1 MRASLKKTLYAGVLG
16 LTIFG
21 LAACSSGNDEGSGS
35 GDGDETLT
43 VGASSTPHAE
53 ILEQTKDDLAE
64 KGYELDVEVFDD
76 YVLPNQALDEGD
88 LDATFHQHEPYLDN
102 FNEENGT
109 DLVSAGEVH
118 FEPLGLYPGKTETV
132 DDLQDGA
139 EIAIPNDATNGAR
152 ALLLLE
158 EAGLIKLDDDKGIE
172 ATTNDIEENP
182 KDLEITE
189 LEASQIP
196 RTVQDVD
203 LSVINGNYAVDAGF
217 DIANDSLEIEDKDSE
232 AAQTYANIVAVQE
245 GNEDDPAIEALMESL
260 HSDDVKDFI
269 DEEYQGAVVPL
280 F

>member
-1 MRASLKKTLYAGVLG
+1 MRTSLKKTLYAGVLG
-16 LTIFG
+16 LTVFG
-21 LAACSSGNDEGSGS
+21 LVACSSGNDEGSGS
-35 GDGDETLT
+35 GDDDETLT

-53 ILEQTKDDLAE
+53 ILEQAEDDLAE

-88 LDATFHQHEPYLDN
+88 LDASFHQHEPYLDN

-118 FEPLGLYPGKTETV
+118 FEPLGLYPGKIETV

>member
-1 MRASLKKTLYAGVLG
+1 M
-16 LTIFG
+16 
-21 LAACSSGNDEGSGS
+21 
-35 GDGDETLT
+35 
-43 VGASSTPHAE
+43 
-53 ILEQTKDDLAE
+53 
-64 KGYELDVEVFDD
+64 
-76 YVLPNQALDEGD
+76 
-88 LDATFHQHEPYLDN
+88 DA
-102 FNEENGT
+102 
-109 DLVSAGEVH
+109 
-118 FEPLGLYPGKTETV
+118 
-132 DDLQDGA
+132 
-139 EIAIPNDATNGAR
+139 
-152 ALLLLE
+152 
-158 EAGLIKLDDDKGIE
+158 DKGIE

-280 F
+280 FFKKRS

>member
-1 MRASLKKTLYAGVLG
+1 MRTSLKKTLYAGVLG
-16 LTIFG
+16 LTVFG
-21 LAACSSGNDEGSGS
+21 LVACSSGNDEGSGS
-35 GDGDETLT
+35 GDDDETLT

-53 ILEQTKDDLAE
+53 ILEQAEDDLAE

-269 DEEYQGAVVPL
+269 NEEYQGAVVPL

>member
-1 MRASLKKTLYAGVLG
+1 MRTSLKKTLYAGVLG
-16 LTIFG
+16 LTVFG
-21 LAACSSGNDEGSGS
+21 LVACSSGNDEGSGS
-35 GDGDETLT
+35 GDDDETLT

-53 ILEQTKDDLAE
+53 ILEQAEDDLAE

-118 FEPLGLYPGKTETV
+118 FEPLGLYPGKIETV

>member
-1 MRASLKKTLYAGVLG
+1 MKKILKKTLYASVLG
-16 LTIFG
+16 LTVFA

-35 GDGDETLT
+35 GDGNETLK

-53 ILEQTKDDLAE
+53 ILEQAKDDLAE
-64 KGYELDVEVFDD
+64 KGYKLDVEVFDD

-88 LDATFHQHEPYLDN
+88 LDANFYQHEPYLDN

-118 FEPLGLYPGKTETV
+118 FEPLGLYPGKTESI

-158 EAGLIKLDDDKGIE
+158 EAGLIKLDDDSGIE
-172 ATTNDIEENP
+172 ATTKDIEENP
-182 KDLEITE
+182 KDLEFTE

-217 DIANDSLEIEDKDSE
+217 DVEDDALEIEDKDSE
-232 AAQTYANIVAVQE
+232 AAQTYANIVAVQN
-245 GNEDDPAIEALMESL
+245 GKEDDPAIEALMESM
-260 HSDDVKDFI
+260 HSDNVKEFI
-269 DEEYQGAVVPL
+269 EKEYKGAVVPL

>member
-1 MRASLKKTLYAGVLG
+1 MRTSLKKTLYAGVLG
-16 LTIFG
+16 LTVFG
-21 LAACSSGNDEGSGS
+21 LVACSSGNDEGSGS
-35 GDGDETLT
+35 GDDDETLT

-53 ILEQTKDDLAE
+53 ILEQAEDDLAE

>member
-1 MRASLKKTLYAGVLG
+1 MRTSLKKTLYAGVLG
-16 LTIFG
+16 LTVFG

-35 GDGDETLT
+35 GDDDETLT

-53 ILEQTKDDLAE
+53 ILEQAKDDLAE

-88 LDATFHQHEPYLDN
+88 LDASYHQHEPYLEN

-118 FEPLGLYPGKTETV
+118 FEPLGLYPGKTETL

-158 EAGLIKLDDDKGIE
+158 EAGLIKLDEDKGIE
-172 ATTNDIEENP
+172 ATTKDIEENP

-217 DIANDSLEIEDKDSE
+217 DVEDDALEIEDKDSE
-232 AAQTYANIVAVQE
+232 AAQTYANIVAVQN

-260 HSDDVKDFI
+260 HSDDVKEFI

>member
-1 MRASLKKTLYAGVLG
+1 MRTSLKKTLYAGVLG
-16 LTIFG
+16 LTVFG
-21 LAACSSGNDEGSGS
+21 LVACSSGNDEGSGS
-35 GDGDETLT
+35 GDDDETLT

-53 ILEQTKDDLAE
+53 ILEQAEDDLAE

-158 EAGLIKLDDDKGIE
+158 ETGLIKLDADKGIE

-217 DIANDSLEIEDKDSE
+217 DIANDSLELEDENSE
-232 AAQTYANIVAVQE
+232 AAQTYANVVAVQE

-269 DEEYQGAVVPL
+269 NEEYQGAVVPL

>member
-1 MRASLKKTLYAGVLG
+1 MRTSLKKILYAGVLG
-16 LTIFG
+16 LTVFG

-43 VGASSTPHAE
+43 VGASPTPHAE
-53 ILEQTKDDLAE
+53 ILEQAKDDLAE
-64 KGYELDVEVFDD
+64 KGYKLEVEVFDD

-88 LDATFHQHEPYLDN
+88 LDASFHQHEPYLEN

-118 FEPLGLYPGKTETV
+118 FEPLGLYPGKTETL

-158 EAGLIKLDDDKGIE
+158 KAGLIKLDEDKGIE
-172 ATTNDIEENP
+172 ATTKDIEENP

-217 DIANDSLEIEDKDSE
+217 DVEDDALEIEDKDSE
-232 AAQTYANIVAVQE
+232 AAQTYANIVAVQN

-260 HSDDVKDFI
+260 RSDDVKEFI